1 MSAIQGIQNLVSST
15 RVSSTQSATG
25 QNSFSSI
32 APEQRIDYLR
42 ARTALI
48 SLYRAIERLAEL
60 TNINT
65 RFKLDLPDAMSS
77 SAIGLDLTSTSA
89 TLNSSEEINASP
101 MSFSPFGPDWTS
113 GSDALVTLDGEY
125 LGNNGTGQLTFEAR
139 RSGPNLRISVT
150 DSIGGPTR
158 NIDIDEGAPID
169 TQYSLQ
175 NGMFFTLGAGNLINR
190 DTLTV
195 QVYDNVGAVVNPDLP
210 LGGQRNDNP
219 NLQYGLPD
227 IVDGSFSLNGENI
240 SVATTDTINDVLQ
253 RINGSGVDV
262 SAVFNALT
270 ERIEL
275 LQNTPGSQSTIDLA
289 GDTSNFLQATKLDA
303 LNLVP
308 GIDPESEKS
317 MDTVGAFSG
326 VSSGDIVVN
335 GQTITIDTS
344 TDSLSTVLTKI
355 NDSGAGVVASFD
367 SASQRVTI
375 EADDAASTLEID
387 SNGTGLFSALNLPEG
402 RVDPEVAVN
411 GISRRRSYEI
421 ADAVA
426 TVFDGLNKV
435 LRDSTFIA
443 REKYVGQLRAP
454 LDKAVRSAF
463 GDADDI
469 LGLLF
474 DGSSSARS
482 RGDFV
487 DMNRRDFTSNIQRRG
502 SLVREFL
509 AGKDDQGGLVQS
521 LLSASSQALATVN
534 QALGMSGTFVDTYA

>member
-1 MSAIQGIQNLVSST
+1 MSAIQGIQNLVAST
-15 RVSSTQSATG
+15 RVSGAQTAGG
-25 QNSFSSI
+25 QRSFSAI

-42 ARTALI
+42 ARTELI

-89 TLNSSEEINASP
+89 ALNSSQEINASP
-101 MSFSPFGPDWTS
+101 MSFSPFGPDWLN
-113 GSDALVTLDGEY
+113 GSDALITLGGEY
-125 LGNNGTGQLTFEAR
+125 LGNNGTGQLTFETR
-139 RSGPNLRISVT
+139 RSGPNLRINVT

-158 NIDIDEGAPID
+158 NITVDQGDP
-169 TQYSLQ
+169 TVQYSLQ
-175 NGMFFTLGAGNLINR
+175 NGMFFTLGSGTLRNR

-210 LGGQRNDNP
+210 LGGQRNQNP
-219 NLQYGLPD
+219 NLQYGLPG
-227 IVDGSFSLNGENI
+227 IVDGSFSLNGESI

-253 RINGSGVDV
+253 RINQSDAGV

-270 ERIEL
+270 ESIDL
-275 LQNTPGSQSTIDLA
+275 LQNTPGSVPTIDLA

-303 LNLVP
+303 LSLVP

-317 MDTVGAFSG
+317 IDSVSAFSG

-335 GQTITIDTS
+335 DQSIAIDTS
-344 TDSLSTVLTKI
+344 TDSLSTVLDRI
-355 NDSGAGVVASFD
+355 NSSGAGVVASFD
-367 SASQRVTI
+367 PASQRVTI
-375 EADDAASTLEID
+375 EAADAESVLEID
-387 SNGTGLFSALNLPEG
+387 SNGTGLFAALNLPEG
-402 RVDPEVAVN
+402 RVDPEVAVS
-411 GISRRRSYEI
+411 GVSRRRSYEI

-426 TVFDGLNKV
+426 AVFDGLNRV
-435 LRDSTFIA
+435 FRDATFISK
-443 REKYVGQLRAP
+443 EKYVGQLRAP

-463 GDADDI
+463 NGSDDI

-474 DGSSSARS
+474 DGSSGARA
-482 RGDFV
+482 RGDILEV
-487 DMNRRDFTSNIQRRG
+487 SRRDFTSNIQRRG
-502 SLVREFL
+502 SRVREFL
-509 AGKDDQGGLVQS
+509 AGQDDQGGLVQS
-521 LLSASSQALATVN
+521 LLSASGQALATVN